1 MKINI
6 ELTFYENDDIVKFS
20 DIPDTIQNEILNSFT
35 TTKFKKYLEKNIS
48 DMGSVCKNKVSHY
61 LKFKITKINSTTNKS
76 FFSFFGNNSVS
87 LDIEASASQIKKK
100 VVSEQWC
107 GKKLNT
113 KEIKDLFNED
123 NITIPKNVRSI
134 KMNDIYNNNLE
145 FLKKQTK
152 LKSLILD
159 IIH

>member
-61 LKFKITKINSTTNKS
+61 LKFKITKINPTTTKS

-123 NITIPKNVRSI
+123 NLIDHIDTTV
-134 KMNDIYNNNLE
+134 
-145 FLKKQTK
+145 KQ
-152 LKSLILD
+152 LKSADPFKKFGKKYYFYCKSASLV
-159 IIH
+159 